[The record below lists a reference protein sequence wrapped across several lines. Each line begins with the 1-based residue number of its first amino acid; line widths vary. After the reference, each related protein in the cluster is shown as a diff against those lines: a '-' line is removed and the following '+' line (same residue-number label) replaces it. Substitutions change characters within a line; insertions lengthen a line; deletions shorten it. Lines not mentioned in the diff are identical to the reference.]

1 MVHID
6 VGRRARDG
14 RPDVCA
20 DASSLTAL
28 AAARSLAS
36 SWGATLYAIAI
47 VAADAATAA
56 LPVLRDELIAA
67 GADRIL
73 IATVPHTPLPL
84 WASLGGAW
92 QLVLDQIRPRLVL
105 FGADAPSASELA
117 PRTGAK
123 LGARLL
129 ARARVSTG
137 DQVELRDPD
146 GVHARASDSGA
157 AVATIGTDLAAA
169 RMLARIEVLSALGRA
184 NTNPDLARSSAPTD
198 VDAHADTSPVA
209 KGPDDVTDPHG
220 TALTFRPAIDVSIL
234 ATKAAD
240 DDRVEVVGS
249 GEPEVRHARRIVV
262 ALGSDALADTATA
275 AAARNLGARLGAVVI
290 EAGSVDEAVALSPEL
305 YVQVGAAVGDLAGAS
320 SIVRLGVHPEDR
332 RKGDDGTLPTPL
344 AAAVTD
350 LAHALTESP

>member
-14 RPDVCA
+14 RPEVCA
-20 DASSLTAL
+20 EASSLTAL
-28 AAARSLAS
+28 TAARALAS
-36 SWGATLYAIAI
+36 SWGATLYAVAI
-47 VAADAATAA
+47 VAAETVPAA
-56 LPVLRDELIAA
+56 LPVLRAELTAA

-73 IATVPHTPLPL
+73 IATVPHEPLPL
-84 WASLGGAW
+84 WASLGAAW
-92 QLVLDQIRPRLVL
+92 QLVLDQLRPRLVL

-146 GVHARASDSGA
+146 GTHARASDSGA

-169 RMLARIEVLSALGRA
+169 RMLARIEELAAMGRA
-184 NTNPDLARSSAPTD
+184 HTNPDVARTSAPTVID
-198 VDAHADTSPVA
+198 VNADTSPIA
-209 KGPDDVTDPHG
+209 MGPDDVTDPNG
-220 TALTFRPAIDVSIL
+220 TALTFRPAIEVTVL
-234 ATKAAD
+234 ATRAPA

-249 GEPEVRHARRIVV
+249 AAPDARHARRLVV
-262 ALGSDALADTATA
+262 ALGSDALADAATA
-275 AAARNLGARLGAVVI
+275 GAARKLGARLGAVVL
-290 EAGSVDEAVALSPEL
+290 EARAVDETIALSPEL

-332 RKGDDGTLPTPL
+332 RKGDDGALPAPL

-350 LAHALTESP
+350 LARALTEPA